1 MAREVVFDSPFLL
14 GFDQTRILI
23 ERISRA
29 SDNYPPYNV
38 EALAADHLR
47 ISVAVAGF
55 SRDQLRVE
63 RLGRSLSVTA
73 SKDRAGEATE
83 RDYVHRGIALRG
95 FVRSFVLSDGWEVAR
110 ASLAYGLLHVDLT
123 RPEPM
128 DEVQVI
134 PIEVLG

>member
-23 ERISRA
+23 ERISRV

-38 EALAADHLR
+38 EALAPGHLR

-55 SRDQLRVE
+55 TRDQLRVE
-63 RLGRSLSVTA
+63 LLGQSLTVTA
-73 SKDRAGEATE
+73 SKDRTGEPLE
-83 RDYVHRGIALRG
+83 REYVHRGIALRG
-95 FVRSFVLSDGWEVAR
+95 FVRSFVLSDGWEVAG
-110 ASLAYGLLHVDLT
+110 ASLAHGLLHIDLT
-123 RPEPM
+123 RPEPS
-128 DEVQVI
+128 DEAQII

>member
-23 ERISRA
+23 ERVSRA

-38 EALAADHLR
+38 EALAPGHLR
-47 ISVAVAGF
+47 ISIAVAGF
-55 SRDQLRVE
+55 TRDQLRVE
-63 RLGRSLSVTA
+63 LRGQSLTVTA
-73 SKDRAGEATE
+73 SKDRTGEPQDRE
-83 RDYVHRGIALRG
+83 YVHRGIALRG

-123 RPEPM
+123 RPAAS
-128 DEVQVI
+128 DEVQII

>member
-1 MAREVVFDSPFLL
+1 MAREVVFDSPFLV

-38 EALAADHLR
+38 EALTPARLR
-47 ISVAVAGF
+47 ISIAVAGF
-55 SRDQLRVE
+55 TRDQLRVE
-63 RLGRSLSVTA
+63 LHGQSLTVTA
-73 SKDRAGEATE
+73 SKDRGGETPA

-95 FVRSFVLSDGWEVAR
+95 FVRSFVLSDGWEVAG
-110 ASLAYGLLHVDLT
+110 AALAYGLLHIDLT
-123 RPEPM
+123 RPEAS
-128 DEVQVI
+128 EQVRLI

>member
-38 EALAADHLR
+38 EALAPGHLR
-47 ISVAVAGF
+47 ISIAVAGF
-55 SRDQLRVE
+55 ARDQLRVE
-63 RLGRSLSVTA
+63 LRGQSLTVTA
-73 SKDRAGEATE
+73 AKDRTGEPEARE
-83 RDYVHRGIALRG
+83 YVHRGIALRG
-95 FVRSFVLSDGWEVAR
+95 FVRSFVLSDGWEVSR
-110 ASLAYGLLHVDLT
+110 AALAYGLLHIDVT
-123 RPEPM
+123 RPEAS
-128 DEVQVI
+128 DEVRII

>member
-1 MAREVVFDSPFLL
+1 MAREMVFDSPFLL
-14 GFDQTRILI
+14 GFDQTRVLI

-38 EALAADHLR
+38 EALAADRLR

-63 RLGRSLSVTA
+63 RLGRSLTVTA
-73 SKDRAGEATE
+73 SKDRSGEPQE

-110 ASLAYGLLHVDLT
+110 ATLAYGLLHVDLT
-123 RPEPM
+123 RPEPR
-128 DEVQVI
+128 DEVEVI

>member
-1 MAREVVFDSPFLL
+1 MAREVVFDSPFLV

-47 ISVAVAGF
+47 ISIAVAGF
-55 SRDQLRVE
+55 MRDQLRVE
-63 RLGRSLSVTA
+63 LRGQSLTVTA
-73 SKDRAGEATE
+73 SKDRAGETKE

-110 ASLAYGLLHVDLT
+110 AALAYGLLHVDLT
-123 RPEPM
+123 RPEPS
-128 DEVQVI
+128 DEARII

>member
-23 ERISRA
+23 ERVSRA

-38 EALAADHLR
+38 EALAPGHLR
-47 ISVAVAGF
+47 ISIAVAGF
-55 SRDQLRVE
+55 TRDQLRVE
-63 RLGRSLSVTA
+63 LRGQSLTVTA
-73 SKDRAGEATE
+73 SKDRTGEPQDRE
-83 RDYVHRGIALRG
+83 YVHRGIALRG
-95 FVRSFVLSDGWEVAR
+95 FVRSFVMSDGWEVAG

-123 RPEPM
+123 RPAAS
-128 DEVQVI
+128 DEVQII

>member
-38 EALAADHLR
+38 EALSESHLR

-55 SRDQLRVE
+55 TRDQLKVE
-63 RLGRSLSVTA
+63 LRGQSLTVTA
-73 SKDRAGEATE
+73 SKDRSAETQE

-110 ASLAYGLLHVDLT
+110 ASLAYGLLHIDLT
-123 RPEPM
+123 RPEPSE
-128 DEVQVI
+128 EVRTI

>member
-38 EALAADHLR
+38 EALTPGHLR
-47 ISVAVAGF
+47 ISIAVAGF
-55 SRDQLRVE
+55 TRDQLRVE
-63 RLGRSLSVTA
+63 LRGQSLSVTA
-73 SKDRAGEATE
+73 AKDRGGEGQE

-123 RPEPM
+123 RPEAS
-128 DEVQVI
+128 DEVRVI

>member
-38 EALAADHLR
+38 EALSESHLR

-55 SRDQLRVE
+55 TRDQLKVE
-63 RLGRSLSVTA
+63 LRGQSLTVTA
-73 SKDRAGEATE
+73 SKDRSGETQE

-110 ASLAYGLLHVDLT
+110 ASLAYGLLHIDLT
-123 RPEPM
+123 RPEPSE
-128 DEVQVI
+128 EVRTI

>member
-23 ERISRA
+23 ERVSRA

-38 EALAADHLR
+38 EALAPGHLRISIAVAGFTRDHLR
-47 ISVAVAGF
+47 IE
-55 SRDQLRVE
+55 LR
-63 RLGRSLSVTA
+63 GQSLTVTA
-73 SKDRAGEATE
+73 SKDRAGEPQE
-83 RDYVHRGIALRG
+83 REYVHRGIALRG
-95 FVRSFVLSDGWEVAR
+95 FVRSFVLSDGWEVSR

-123 RPEPM
+123 RPDAS
-128 DEVQVI
+128 DEVRII